1 VATPQSNVSGSWQEC
16 GPQSVGNFSAVGYF
30 FGRDLRKALD
40 VPVGLIHTSWGGT
53 PAESWTSRSS
63 LEAEPS
69 LKYYAAN
76 ASRAISGYGKDVE
89 KYLTQITENR
99 EALIKAAAEGH
110 DIPAP
115 PANPAHHPWT
125 PSTLY
130 NGMIAPLIPYG
141 IRGAIWYQGES
152 NAGKALEY
160 RT

>member
-1 VATPQSNVSGSWQEC
+1 
-16 GPQSVGNFSAVGYF
+16 
-30 FGRDLRKALD
+30 D

-160 RT
+160 RTLLPTMIRDWRKNWGQGDFTFLIVQLAP